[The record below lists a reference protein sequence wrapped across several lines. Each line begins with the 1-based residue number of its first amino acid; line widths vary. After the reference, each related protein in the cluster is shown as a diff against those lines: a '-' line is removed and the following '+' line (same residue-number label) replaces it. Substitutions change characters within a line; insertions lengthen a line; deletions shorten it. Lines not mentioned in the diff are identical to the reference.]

1 MAARDPERWRRDV
14 LRDTGLTILTG
25 PLRFAV
31 PLAGYLVLYPL
42 ILSRSGMSVLGIW
55 SLLASAV
62 LWVGLADIGFSS
74 LLAREAGRD
83 RAAAELETVRADHLA
98 AKRAYVVLFLPVV
111 LLVYLLLAPLLAP
124 WTSVYPPE
132 ALRASATLLLL
143 GAVLQ
148 LTAKLDAAILC
159 ARQDN
164 SFVQAVSI
172 VAPIFLFGTAI
183 VGAALSRPLEGLAAG
198 TFLSGL
204 VMRSAYSRRLARG
217 HPEWRLARVEV
228 AWLESL
234 RGACTLA
241 RRGWHLYT
249 ASLGMLLREPS
260 FRFVIAFSLGLPA
273 AATYD
278 IAMRVARSAR
288 DVLAAG
294 FSVLYPSLSIFH
306 RSDDRAHTIAL
317 VRLSLLVLLPSGA
330 AVLGL
335 VLGATH
341 AVLALWL
348 QDVPEQLV
356 GATRILALW
365 SMLTLAN
372 VPFWFLLQATHN
384 ERYASRSIWVH
395 TACILLVAP
404 LSQFVEL
411 ELIPLLVYWT
421 VTAAATQVLIY
432 SSVQSRLSLFWPIV
446 LTPRVV
452 TALGS
457 SFAFVLLALAV
468 SMREPSGAVGMPP
481 YLLPALAVFLGLALA
496 IVWHPLLGF
505 ARAARVV
512 S

>member
-1 MAARDPERWRRDV
+1 V

-25 PLRFAV
+25 PLRYAV

-55 SLLASAV
+55 SLLGAAV
-62 LWVGLADIGFSS
+62 TWVALADVGFSS

-83 RAAAELETVRADHLA
+83 RSAAELETVAADHQA
-98 AKRAYVVLFLPVV
+98 AQRAYAVVFLPVV
-111 LLVYLLLAPLLAP
+111 LLVFVLSAPLLAR
-124 WTSVYPPE
+124 WASVYPPE

-143 GAVLQ
+143 GAVFQ
-148 LTAKLDAAILC
+148 LSAKLDAAILC
-159 ARQDN
+159 ARLDN
-164 SFVQAVSI
+164 TFVQAVSI
-172 VAPIFLFGTAI
+172 VAPIFLFGPAI
-183 VGAALSRPLEGLAAG
+183 VGAALSRPLEGLGGG
-198 TFLSGL
+198 TILSGL
-204 VMRSAYSRRLARG
+204 IMLFAYRRRLSRT
-217 HPEWRLARVEV
+217 HPEWRLASKEL

-234 RGACTLA
+234 RRACTLA

-249 ASLGMLLREPS
+249 TNLGMLLREPS
-260 FRFVIAFSLGLPA
+260 FRFVIAFGLGLQA
-273 AATYD
+273 VATYD

-294 FSVLYPSLSIFH
+294 FNVLYPSFSVFH
-306 RSDDRAHTIAL
+306 RVDDRAQTIAL
-317 VRLSLLVLLPSGA
+317 MRLSLLALLPPGG

-335 VLGATH
+335 VLGATP

-348 QDVPEQLV
+348 EDVPEQLV
-356 GATRILALW
+356 GATRVLTLW

-384 ERYASRSIWVH
+384 ERYASRSVWVH

-404 LSQFVEL
+404 LSQLVEL

-421 VTAAATQVLIY
+421 VTAIATQALIY
-432 SSVQSRLSLFWPIV
+432 SSVQRRLSLLWPIV
-446 LTPRVV
+446 RAPRVAM
-452 TALGS
+452 ALAS
-457 SFAFVLLALAV
+457 SFAFVFLALAA
-468 SMREPSGAVGMPP
+468 SMREPSDAVGIPP
-481 YLLPALAVFLGLALA
+481 HLLPGLAVFLGLSAA
-496 IVWHPLLGF
+496 IVWRPLLGF